1 MRERFAYL
9 ETNESYKFTF
19 ESGESTAQVYPGQVT
34 MHATY
39 SILNAYIYSPTCK
52 FANMHMTVCSMY
64 VALYNLQMVY
74 HQTELHC
81 QSLIHFKLD

>member
-1 MRERFAYL
+1 MSVLNFHIIYYLHNDNNIIGGNLMRERFAYL

-39 SILNAYIYSPTCK
+39 SSLNAYIDIHPL
-52 FANMHMTVCSMY
+52 A
-64 VALYNLQMVY
+64 
-74 HQTELHC
+74 
-81 QSLIHFKLD
+81 SLLIRT

>member
-39 SILNAYIYSPTCK
+39 SILNA
-52 FANMHMTVCSMY
+52 
-64 VALYNLQMVY
+64 
-74 HQTELHC
+74 
-81 QSLIHFKLD
+81 